1 MLPFNGLASRVT
13 GRRGW
18 LQAMDFSGYNPRL
31 QCEVSSDA
39 GASPLP
45 FTGQRGRCPSG
56 GVPMVPVLG
65 QGRREPGNGR
75 QAAGGSTES
84 KTYEKRTTP

>member
-18 LQAMDFSGYNPRL
+18 LQAMDFQAIIPAFNAKWA
-31 QCEVSSDA
+31 DA

-65 QGRREPGNGR
+65 QGPARARQWSPGSRRLHR
-75 QAAGGSTES
+75 I

>member
-18 LQAMDFSGYNPRL
+18 LQAMDFQAIIPAFNAKWARMRVLRRCRSPG
-31 QCEVSSDA
+31 SA
-39 GASPLP
+39 GDVA
-45 FTGQRGRCPSG
+45 SG

>member
-31 QCEVSSDA
+31 QCEVGPDA
-39 GASPLP
+39 LGDVVHGWTARKSPFAVG
-45 FTGQRGRCPSG
+45 FTAAAT
-56 GVPMVPVLG
+56 MV
-65 QGRREPGNGR
+65 E
-75 QAAGGSTES
+75 
-84 KTYEKRTTP
+84 